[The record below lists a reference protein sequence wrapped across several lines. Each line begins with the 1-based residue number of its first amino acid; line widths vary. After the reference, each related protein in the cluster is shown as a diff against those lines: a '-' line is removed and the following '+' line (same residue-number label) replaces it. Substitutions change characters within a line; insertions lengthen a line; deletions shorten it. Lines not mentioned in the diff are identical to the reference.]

1 MLLWPGFSPGKTQ
14 DIRVDKPQEQAK
26 PIDQPAEEPPHRLSQ
41 WLTYYYKP
49 PHTDSDIEYIKEIF
63 QIGLFNAS
71 NSTPLTMF
79 LAEFFRQNETRIP
92 GWEKQLHQIPQ
103 AQDHLLLRALWQA
116 NSEASL
122 KVLARWPD
130 KNREKTIQT
139 IKQTPPIDLETL
151 SIISPEMLDMLWAT
165 FFASG
170 NPRYVERIIG
180 VLDLPTDSDQ
190 KQARINNLL
199 LVGAAKWSL
208 SSNAVQHDLVH
219 QTCERF
225 ANNDNPVISRAIT
238 EILERAKVIKAQK
251 NKPDKR

>member
-1 MLLWPGFSPGKTQ
+1 MLLLPGFSPGKSQ
-14 DIRVDKPQEQAK
+14 DIQVDKPEEQAK
-26 PIDQPAEEPPHRLSQ
+26 PIEQPAEEPPHRLSQ
-41 WLTYYYKP
+41 WLTYYYKN
-49 PHTDSDIEYIKEIF
+49 PHSDSDIEYIKEIF

-79 LAEFFRQNETRIP
+79 LAEFFRQNEARIP

-116 NSEASL
+116 NSGATL

-139 IKQTPPIDLETL
+139 IKQTPPVDLETL
-151 SIISPEMLDMLWAT
+151 SISSPEMLDMLWAT

-170 NPRYVERIIG
+170 NPRHVERIIS
-180 VLDLPTDSDQ
+180 VLDLPTNSVQ
-190 KQARINNLL
+190 KQARVDNLL

-208 SSNAVQHDLVH
+208 SSNAVQHELVH
-219 QTCERF
+219 ETCERF
-225 ANNDNPVISRAIT
+225 ANSDNPVINKAIG
-238 EILERAKVIKAQK
+238 EILERVKVIEAQK
-251 NKPDKR
+251 SKSDTR